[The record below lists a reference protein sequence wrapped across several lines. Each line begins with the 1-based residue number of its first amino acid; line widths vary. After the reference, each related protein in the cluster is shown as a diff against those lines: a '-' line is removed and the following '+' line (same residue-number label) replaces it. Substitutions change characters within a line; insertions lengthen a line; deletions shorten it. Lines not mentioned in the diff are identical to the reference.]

1 MNNINNYVDLRNRN
15 SFGYDGVIMFKL
27 VLLAFANKGYCS
39 TRDLADLCRFDI
51 RYKFIA
57 QVLQPSHSS
66 FQRFLHDDVKGFKYT
81 KKVIIVTFSVYEL
94 GLYLTRSLQPLYI
107 VYLGKHM
114 CYNISTEIVKERL
127 I

>member
-57 QVLQPSHSS
+57 QGLQPSHSS
-66 FQRFLHDDVKGFKYT
+66 FQRFLHDDVKR
-81 KKVIIVTFSVYEL
+81 I
-94 GLYLTRSLQPLYI
+94 
-107 VYLGKHM
+107 
-114 CYNISTEIVKERL
+114 
-127 I
+127 